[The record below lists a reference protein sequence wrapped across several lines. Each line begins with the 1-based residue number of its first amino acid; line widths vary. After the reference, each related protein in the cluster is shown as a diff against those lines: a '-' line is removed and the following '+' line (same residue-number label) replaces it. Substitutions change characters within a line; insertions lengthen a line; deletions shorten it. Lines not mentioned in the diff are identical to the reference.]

1 MAETNRISKYVE
13 LAPIRHRHL
22 TEISV
27 EQLVHRYQEVLGTTY
42 LSFEERS
49 WLEVVFEKF
58 ATRPGYWSE
67 SDLTSFLSLSFPE
80 PSTQLLREAG
90 PTLYRL
96 LLRVGSYPY
105 HQDPSKKLDLS
116 TLRTATVI
124 LLRNDEYRLW
134 FSYGDEEEN
143 ECAARLQARYPRLL
157 FQALAPTP
165 DLNTDEMGE
174 SDDEDVVEALRVI
187 SQRKFIRDPTNPKIG
202 TPVPKTPRPSSFPSS
217 HARMLDGQL
226 SRVDLQVLLR
236 LFLACQLYWG
246 GSGPEHVIASPSNGF
261 DRAADSLYT
270 AFELDQEGNCG
281 WRSFDRAIAKQ
292 KTGLYMAMPRI
303 LDPLIKGSQTIDTSA
318 FASLPRAEATNLLR
332 SNYQSAESRF
342 PTPGAI
348 LTLPLLSQLTMF
360 LPEDLLF
367 DKAKL
372 LFWTKG
378 GEQKMPHSIKAHLD
392 DPSADS
398 LLLISAKTKR
408 GPPSSPTGTPTVCGV
423 YLPSSQEPTSPSGAA
438 SRPIVFQCEPEHRIW
453 PGTIDRRRSSLRG
466 VLTKADGLALRV
478 DATPRSHAGF
488 QVDSRLR
495 EGSLTL
501 PSDGEAGACDVLRF
515 SVEYF
520 EVFDVPHAMG

>member
-1 MAETNRISKYVE
+1 M
-13 LAPIRHRHL
+13 HW
-22 TEISV
+22 
-27 EQLVHRYQEVLGTTY
+27 YQEALRINF

-49 WLEVVFEKF
+49 WLKVVFEKF

-80 PSTQLLREAG
+80 PSTQLVREAG

-124 LLRNDEYRLW
+124 LLRNDEYRVR
-134 FSYGDEEEN
+134 YIGGDEEKN
-143 ECAARLQARYPRLL
+143 ECAARLRARYLRLL

-187 SQRKFIRDPTNPKIG
+187 SQRRILRHPTNPKIG
-202 TPVPKTPRPSSFPSS
+202 TPAPEAPRPSSLPSS

-226 SRVDLQVLLR
+226 SGVDLQVLLR

-246 GSGPEHVIASPSNGF
+246 GSGPEHVIASPSGGF
-261 DRAADSLYT
+261 NRAADSLYT
-270 AFELDQEGNCG
+270 AFELDPEGNCG
-281 WRSFDRAIAKQ
+281 WRSLERAMAKQ
-292 KTGLYMAMPRI
+292 KTGLYMAMLRI
-303 LDPLIKGSQTIDTSA
+303 LDPLIKRPETIDPTA

-342 PTPGAI
+342 PAPGAI
-348 LTLPLLSQLTMF
+348 LTLPLLSQLAMF
-360 LPEDLLF
+360 LPEDLPI
-367 DKAKL
+367 DEAKL
-372 LFWTKG
+372 LFSTTKRR
-378 GEQKMPHSIKAHLD
+378 EQKMPHFIKAHLD
-392 DPSADS
+392 DPSAAS
-398 LLLISAKTKR
+398 LLLISAKTNR
-408 GPPSSPTGTPTVCGV
+408 GPPASPTGTSTVCGV
-423 YLPSSQEPTSPSGAA
+423 YLPSSPDPASRSGAA
-438 SRPIVFQCEPEHRIW
+438 SRPIIFQCEPEHRIW
-453 PGTIDRRRSSLRG
+453 PGTIDRQRSSLRG
-466 VLTKADGLALRV
+466 DLRKADGLALQV
-478 DATPRSHAGF
+478 NATPGSHAGF

-501 PSDGEAGACDVLRF
+501 PSDGETETCIVLHF
-515 SVEYF
+515 SIEHF
-520 EVFDVPHAMG
+520 EIFNIPPATE